1 MKEFNFEN
9 RNSLQSKEN
18 IVRVKIKQYFNINKH
33 LLKNNFNDFL
43 KYIKLEERCSMEK
56 QKKILW
62 DRMEMYSIPK
72 KKIDYEAALC
82 GVSDFFEEVNDN
94 NDIYF
99 NNIDNNSEQNNKNR
113 DKDNDFFLE
122 IDLQSLNNKE
132 NNLENIEKLNNDYCI
147 DEFINNIKDKKDLLY
162 GIRFINEIYFSK
174 YLTETYIEEEF
185 ENNINK
191 INKNLII
198 NEIKTKYK
206 FINIPNDTIQNYFK
220 FISKEKKDKNEIII
234 EKSLIKYMDMTIK
247 NQIIDIK
254 KNAKM
259 HLKKQNINS
268 NIFCNNYNMNN
279 NNNNIFQK
287 IEQLSLLDKNIV
299 NCIKIIIDFI
309 NNKNLLQ
316 LIQEFIENYII
327 DIKNEIY
334 EEIKSKENHYSQQLY
349 NLKNNNIS
357 GDNKN
362 IEDENK
368 KLKRQNE
375 LLIKENLSLSKE
387 IEVLNFKK
395 QNDKIKIG
403 KENLSNN
410 RDNYISPKK
419 VNLNNYQKNKNKII
433 IPPLNLKEQINNNK
447 ENKII
452 LNEQKNNY
460 INNNLKNNSSAKSK
474 KNKTKSPNKL
484 LKTGTNSSDE
494 ICLDELTNSHVEF
507 SMNLNNITDQFLLD
521 TTRLITEEEVN
532 NNDEKINNNKNIEK
546 EKGKYNSTK
555 NVNKKKESII
565 SNYLYSN
572 SSNIL
577 SKEKDEENEESLDIY
592 EDYNYFGL
600 EQYKNNKYIN
610 IKTDRNMRHSDIQ
623 NNNYSN
629 IIDYNLIDNNYKKP
643 QIFYS
648 PNNYNNLLKKKGKNT
663 NEDIFY
669 GYINKAIKN
678 FYDFKYLSHTYKIKK
693 LFSHY
698 KEKLIY
704 DQFLSDEINAYFLN
718 SKKQKYI
725 LLITYQSIYFLKNN
739 ESLECTLRLNN
750 KSLESIIVSSKNF
763 NLLLLSF
770 NGGKDIIIETFQRI
784 EILRFLQNI
793 IDKEIFTKEL
803 KISSSNNFFFRK
815 RNGTLETVSTI
826 KNKQF
831 IISPNFENAQKIGVL
846 LKYKENFFSASFQE
860 KLIVLCSIGLM
871 YFDENINSPQ
881 KIIPIVGTTIKFIV
895 VQLNRKIYCL
905 KLKTINDE
913 IYIFGSLQKR
923 EIFDWLK
930 ELAYFK
936 KIYHMKMKQINPN
949 FVFENGK
956 EKSNHKK
963 YNI

>member
-1 MKEFNFEN
+1 M
-9 RNSLQSKEN
+9 
-18 IVRVKIKQYFNINKH
+18 
-33 LLKNNFNDFL
+33 
-43 KYIKLEERCSMEK
+43 
-56 QKKILW
+56 
-62 DRMEMYSIPK
+62 
-72 KKIDYEAALC
+72 
-82 GVSDFFEEVNDN
+82 
-94 NDIYF
+94 
-99 NNIDNNSEQNNKNR
+99 
-113 DKDNDFFLE
+113 
-122 IDLQSLNNKE
+122 
-132 NNLENIEKLNNDYCI
+132 ENIEEFNNDYCNDYCI
-147 DEFINNIKDKKDLLY
+147 DQFINNIKDKKDLLY
-162 GIRFINEIYFSK
+162 GIRFINEIYFSN
-174 YLTETYIEEEF
+174 YLKETYIEEEF

-198 NEIKTKYK
+198 NEIKSKYK
-206 FINIPNDTIQNYFK
+206 FINIPNDTIKNYFK
-220 FISKEKKDKNEIII
+220 YISKEKKDKNEIII
-234 EKSLIKYMDMTIK
+234 EKSSIIYMDMAIK
-247 NQIIDIK
+247 NQIIEIK
-254 KNAKM
+254 NNVKM

-268 NIFCNNYNMNN
+268 NIVFNNYNKNN
-279 NNNNIFQK
+279 SNNNIFQK
-287 IEQLSLLDKNIV
+287 IEQLSLLDNNIV

-327 DIKNEIY
+327 DIKNSIY
-334 EEIKSKENHYSQQLY
+334 EEIKSKDNHYSQLLY
-349 NLKNNNIS
+349 NLNNNIIW

-362 IEDENK
+362 IEEENK

-387 IEVLNFKK
+387 IEVLNCKK
-395 QNDKIKIG
+395 QNDKIG

-419 VNLNNYQKNKNKII
+419 VNLNNYQKNKNRII

-452 LNEQKNNY
+452 LNEQRNNY
-460 INNNLKNNSSAKSK
+460 INNNLKNNSSAKS
-474 KNKTKSPNKL
+474 PNKL
-484 LKTGTNSSDE
+484 LKTGTNSSDD

-546 EKGKYNSTK
+546 EKCKYNSTK
-555 NVNKKKESII
+555 NVSKKKESII

-572 SSNIL
+572 ATNIL
-577 SKEKDEENEESLDIY
+577 SKGKDEENEENLDMY
-592 EDYNYFGL
+592 EDYDYFGL
-600 EQYKNNKYIN
+600 EQNKSNKYNN
-610 IKTDRNMRHSDIQ
+610 IKTDRNMRYSDIQ

-629 IIDYNLIDNNYKKP
+629 IIDYNLINNSYKKS

-648 PNNYNNLLKKKGKNT
+648 PNNNNVWKKKGKFT

-678 FYDFKYLSHTYKIKK
+678 FYDFKYLSHTHKIIK
-693 LFSHY
+693 LFAHY

-704 DQFLSDEINAYFLN
+704 DEFLSDEINAYFLN
-718 SKKQKYI
+718 TKKQKYI

-750 KSLESIIVSSKNF
+750 KSLKSIIVSTKNF

-770 NGGKDIIIETFQRI
+770 NGGIDIIIETFQRI

-793 IDKEIFTKEL
+793 IDKEIFSKEL

-831 IISPNFENAQKIGVL
+831 IISPNFENAQKIGIL

-860 KLIVLCSIGLM
+860 KLVVLCSIGLM

-913 IYIFGSLQKR
+913 FYIFGSLQKR

-949 FVFENGK
+949 FVFEKGK
-956 EKSNHKK
+956 NKSNHKK